1 MAALI
6 TVGIPAYNAL
16 PWLREC
22 VESVMLQSERDFE
35 ILIIDD
41 GSTDGTWDFINAIS
55 DPRLRVLRQ
64 ENRGITK
71 TLNRMLDEI
80 RTPWLMRL
88 DADDVAMPNRIE
100 TVSSLV
106 RNYPDAGLFYSDA
119 SHYQN
124 GHCLGLLKTTK
135 GSPQRIREIT
145 QSGHLLAINHS
156 SVTLNANK
164 ARAAGGYRFDLNVE
178 EYDLFWR
185 MALRYDAVYIDKSL
199 VGYRINPNGISF
211 RDVRSQ
217 SINLLYVQYLLL
229 SHLWNLE
236 PLPYDEAKV
245 PLESLLDDK
254 AVNFSSAMR
263 NCYAAIG
270 KRRYSNAVAAAF
282 RGLTGSPL
290 LFVSRLLYQF
300 GIHGQSYVGT
310 NPNRFRSLSAKLW
323 SETIRELVAGTE
335 ANWFAV

>member
-1 MAALI
+1 MAPLI
-6 TVGIPAYNAL
+6 TIGIPAYNAL
-16 PWLREC
+16 PWLKDC
-22 VESVMLQSERDFE
+22 IESVRSQSDPNFE
-35 ILIIDD
+35 ILVIDD
-41 GSTDGTWDFINAIS
+41 GSTDGTWEFIRSIRES
-55 DPRLRVLRQ
+55 RLRVLRQ

-100 TVSSLV
+100 MVSSLIKT
-106 RNYPDAGLFYSDA
+106 NPDAGLFYSDA

-135 GSPQRIREIT
+135 GSPQAIREIT
-145 QSGHLLAINHS
+145 KSGRLLAINHS
-156 SVTLNANK
+156 SVTLNTSK
-164 ARAAGGYRFDLNVE
+164 ARATGGYRFDLNVE

-199 VGYRINPNGISF
+199 VGYRVNPNGISF

-236 PLPYDEAKV
+236 PLPYHQVKV
-245 PLESLLDDK
+245 LLETLLDNK
-254 AVNFSSAMR
+254 AMNFSSAMR

-270 KRRYSNAVAAAF
+270 KRRYLQAVTSAF
-282 RGLTGSPL
+282 RGFTGSPF
-290 LFVSRLLYQF
+290 LFASRLLYQF
-300 GIHGQSYVGT
+300 GIHGQSYVGVD
-310 NPNRFRSLSAKLW
+310 PKRYRAHSADLW
-323 SETIRELVAGTE
+323 SENIRESVACCE
-335 ANWFAV
+335 ANGFAV